1 MDPAQDFKTSIITMD
16 RLTRSLRTST
26 EMLATTEELSELS
39 AAEVFASEETEL
51 KEQSFVSLT
60 KFFAP

>member
-1 MDPAQDFKTSIITMD
+1 MD
-16 RLTRSLRTST
+16 RLTRSRRTST

-51 KEQSFVSLT
+51 KEQSFFSLT

>member
-26 EMLATTEELSELS
+26 EMLAMTEELSELS